1 MRGWPS
7 SRAYNPRRHPDHPGS
22 QSPKSVGEDLCK
34 ATKDWKGMN
43 VTCKLLVLNRK
54 VTTIPVSAML

>member
-1 MRGWPS
+1 MALEQSVEPLGATLTTPL
-7 SRAYNPRRHPDHPGS
+7 GS